1 MADHRSAAEGDSG
14 DSTSTRR
21 QEDDEDSEDESL
33 EAGVEAGDE
42 TLGDEDDDSDDADKP
57 TATRKKRT
65 NANWITVA
73 RYDWQL
79 DLQHDP
85 PALLESQVTVLCEES
100 LFYLLCFLSLS
111 HFFLLFLSSL
121 PSAYSATSI
130 SICGVCV
137 GKVV

>member
-1 MADHRSAAEGDSG
+1 MAEHRNARAAEDSD

-21 QEDDEDSEDESL
+21 QEDDDDSEDESL

-65 NANWITVA
+65 NATWITVA

-85 PALLESQVTVLCEES
+85 PALLESQVTVTS
-100 LFYLLCFLSLS
+100 FVSSLSLS
-111 HFFLLFLSSL
+111 FFSFVSLF
-121 PSAYSATSI
+121 PSFSI
-130 SICGVCV
+130 FSHYG
-137 GKVV
+137 